1 MIRRPG
7 FVLAILAGLN
17 LLNYVDRTVLAAV
30 LPRVSAVHDK
40 GGLGLDKL
48 QAGALATA
56 FLIGYFATSPI
67 FGTLADRAPRLRTR
81 LMTVGVL
88 VWSVAT
94 FMSGRATDFWT
105 MIGARAL
112 VGVGEASYAAVAPTL
127 IDDMGEVGK
136 SRRLAVFY
144 MAIPIGSALGYV
156 LGGFLETKVGWRGAF
171 QFVGA
176 PGALLAMSCLLIFDR
191 GAEAH
196 AKHERPPV
204 LKMLAP
210 LTKQKLYAR
219 AVLGYSAQ
227 TFALGGF
234 QHWAPTYIEGRH
246 HFDLDR
252 ANYLFGAILVV
263 AGFVGTFAGGAW
275 GERVARPASP
285 APADADARGRD
296 RESAARAHVRV
307 CAISA
312 MLGTPFAFAAVLA
325 PSAVLFFAFIFVCIV
340 FVFLSTS
347 PINAAILESVP
358 IELRASGMALS
369 TFSIH
374 MLGDLWSPPLV
385 GRLGDATSMSVAML
399 LLPAAI
405 AVSAVIWWR
414 KEQTAG

>member
-1 MIRRPG
+1 M
-7 FVLAILAGLN
+7 LAILAGLN

-30 LPRVSAVHDK
+30 LPRVSAIHDK

-94 FMSGRATDFWT
+94 FLSGRADGFWS
-105 MIGARAL
+105 MVGARAL

-127 IDDMGEVGK
+127 IDDMGEVGR

-144 MAIPIGSALGYV
+144 MAIPIGSALGFV

-176 PGALLAMSCLLIFDR
+176 PGAVLALSCLLIFDR
-191 GAEAH
+191 GADEH

-210 LTKQKLYAR
+210 LAKQKLYAR
-219 AVLGYSAQ
+219 AVLGYAAQ

-275 GERVARPASP
+275 GERVAR
-285 APADADARGRD
+285 GRD
-296 RESAARAHVRV
+296 REAAAKAHVRL

-312 MLGTPFAFAAVLA
+312 MLGAPFAFAAVLA

-385 GRLGDATSMSVAML
+385 GRLGDATSMNAAML

-405 AVSAVIWWR
+405 AVSAGIWWR
-414 KEQTAG
+414 REQTAG

>member
-88 VWSVAT
+88 VWSLAT
-94 FMSGRATDFWT
+94 FLSGRAFDFWS

-127 IDDMGEVGK
+127 IDDMGEVGR

-176 PGALLAMSCLLIFDR
+176 PGALLALSCLLVFDR
-191 GAEAH
+191 GAEEH

-219 AVLGYSAQ
+219 AVLGYAAQ

-234 QHWAPTYIEGRH
+234 QHWAPTYIEARH

-275 GERVARPASP
+275 GERVARGL
-285 APADADARGRD
+285 GR
-296 RESAARAHVRV
+296 EGAARAHVRV

-312 MLGTPFAFAAVLA
+312 MLGAPFAFAAVLA

-385 GRLGDATSMSVAML
+385 GRLGDATSMNVAML

-414 KEQTAG
+414 REQTAG

>member
-30 LPRVSAVHDK
+30 LPRISAVRDQ

-94 FMSGRATDFWT
+94 FMSGRADDFWS
-105 MIGARAL
+105 MLGARAL

-127 IDDMGEVGK
+127 IDDMGENGR

-144 MAIPIGSALGYV
+144 LAIPIGSALGYV

-176 PGALLAMSCLLIFDR
+176 PGALLALSCLLVFDR
-191 GAEAH
+191 GAEEH
-196 AKHERPPV
+196 GKHERPPV

-210 LTKQKLYAR
+210 LTKQKMYPR
-219 AVLGYSAQ
+219 AVLGYAAQ

-246 HFDLDR
+246 GFDLER

-275 GERVARPASP
+275 GERVAR
-285 APADADARGRD
+285 GLD
-296 RESAARAHVRV
+296 REGAARAHVRL

-312 MLGTPFAFAAVLA
+312 MLGAPFAFAAVLA
-325 PSAVLFFAFIFVCIV
+325 PNAVLFFAFIFVCIV

-385 GRLGDATSMSVAML
+385 GRLSDVTRSMTLAML

-405 AVSAVIWWR
+405 AVSGMIWWR
-414 KEQTAG
+414 REQTAG

>member
-1 MIRRPG
+1 
-7 FVLAILAGLN
+7 
-17 LLNYVDRTVLAAV
+17 
-30 LPRVSAVHDK
+30 
-40 GGLGLDKL
+40 
-48 QAGALATA
+48 
-56 FLIGYFATSPI
+56 
-67 FGTLADRAPRLRTR
+67 LRTR

-88 VWSVAT
+88 VWSIAT
-94 FMSGRATDFWT
+94 FLSGHATDFWT
-105 MIGARAL
+105 MLGARAL

-127 IDDMGEVGK
+127 IDDMGESGR

-144 MAIPIGSALGYV
+144 MAIPVGSALGYV

-176 PGALLAMSCLLIFDR
+176 PGALLALSCLLVFDR
-191 GAEAH
+191 GAEEH
-196 AKHERPPV
+196 AKRERPAV
-204 LKMLAP
+204 MKMLAP
-210 LTKQKLYAR
+210 LAKQKVYAR
-219 AVLGYSAQ
+219 AVLGYAAQ

-234 QHWAPTYIEGRH
+234 QHWGPTYIEGRH
-246 HFDLDR
+246 KFDLDR
-252 ANYLFGAILVV
+252 ANYIFGAILV
-263 AGFVGTFAGGAW
+263 AGGFIGTFAGGAW
-275 GERVARPASP
+275 GERVAR
-285 APADADARGRD
+285 GLD
-296 RESAARAHVRV
+296 REGAAKAHVRL

-312 MLGTPFAFAAVLA
+312 VLAAPFAFAAVLA

-358 IELRASGMALS
+358 IELRTSGMALS

-405 AVSAVIWWR
+405 AVSAVIWLR
-414 KEQTAG
+414 PSPRREQTAG

>member
-1 MIRRPG
+1 VIRRPG

-30 LPRVSAVHDK
+30 LPRVSALHEK
-40 GGLGLDKL
+40 GGLGLDKTK
-48 QAGALATA
+48 AGALATA
-56 FLIGYFATSPI
+56 FLIGYFVTSPI

-88 VWSVAT
+88 IWSVAT
-94 FMSGRATDFWT
+94 FLSGRADDFWS
-105 MIGARAL
+105 MLAARAL

-127 IDDMGEVGK
+127 IDDMGEVGR

-144 MAIPIGSALGYV
+144 LAIPVGSALGYV

-176 PGALLAMSCLLIFDR
+176 PGALLALSCLLIFDR
-191 GAEAH
+191 GAAAH

-210 LTKQKLYAR
+210 LAKQKVYAR
-219 AVLGYSAQ
+219 AVLGYAAQ

-246 HFDLDR
+246 RFDLDR
-252 ANYLFGAILVV
+252 ANYVFGAILVV
-263 AGFVGTFAGGAW
+263 AGFVGTTAGGAW
-275 GERVARPASP
+275 GERVAR
-285 APADADARGRD
+285 GLD
-296 RESAARAHVRV
+296 RESAAKAHVRI

-312 MLGTPFAFAAVLA
+312 MLGAPFAFAAVLA
-325 PSAVLFFAFIFVCIV
+325 PNAVMFFAFIFVCIV
-340 FVFLSTS
+340 FVFLSAS

-358 IELRASGMALS
+358 IELRGSGMALS

-385 GRLGDATSMSVAML
+385 GRIGDQTSMTVAML
-399 LLPAAI
+399 LLPTAI
-405 AVSAVIWWR
+405 AVSGAIWLR
-414 KEQTAG
+414 REQTAG